1 MKTLMLTLAVAI
13 AASSGP
19 IGAQDWTKEVIA
31 PAPVVVPQ
39 SLPFPDTD
47 YSDLAAP
54 ELVTRLGVAARTNRQ
69 LALIARGRAAS
80 PEVRA
85 HAERVLAEQTA
96 LDQQLDK
103 LAKGTKTTLPTA
115 LDLANQQTVD
125 RMMFLLG
132 PQFDSEY
139 LKVSE
144 QAYSDQINLLQSA
157 RNLGNPVIAA
167 FADTQLPTMIAY
179 RDAVTSSTATAQT
192 DED

>member
-1 MKTLMLTLAVAI
+1 MKAMMLSLAVVI
-13 AASSGP
+13 AASSAP
-19 IGAQDWTKEVIA
+19 LAAEDWTEEEIA

-39 SLPFPDTD
+39 PLPFPDND
-47 YSDLAAP
+47 YSDLTTP
-54 ELVTRLGVAARTNRQ
+54 ELVTRLGVAARTNRH
-69 LALIARGRAAS
+69 LALIARGRASS

-85 HAERVLAEQTA
+85 HAERVLAEQA
-96 LDQQLDK
+96 VLDEQLAS

-132 PQFDSEY
+132 PEFDREY
-139 LKVSE
+139 LKFSE

-157 RNLGNPVIAA
+157 RAIDNPLVAE
-167 FADTQLPTMIAY
+167 FANTQLPTVIAH

-192 DED
+192 DEE